1 MKDESRDRIS
11 VPHLSSSIFDP
22 DHHPS
27 SFIPH
32 PLLKGTPMPQMIV
45 ADAHFFLS
53 KGRSKISLGYL
64 RDLLELGADP
74 FRDPELEGLE
84 GKNSLVYVSKVTS
97 TLIVPGRQFHW
108 MAREVAKGLARL
120 LLACPKPRILVGL
133 EERPHF
139 FLSRQAVR
147 WEVRL
152 ANRRRYQ
159 FRLGEREFFV
169 VARFQTNQ
177 RKKPIWI
184 GVLGRKKER
193 AVMSKRYP
201 AALLAAFEN

>member
-1 MKDESRDRIS
+1 
-11 VPHLSSSIFDP
+11 
-22 DHHPS
+22 
-27 SFIPH
+27 
-32 PLLKGTPMPQMIV
+32 MPQTIV
-45 ADAHFFLS
+45 AEAHFFLS
-53 KGRSKISLGYL
+53 KGRSKISLRYL

-74 FRDPELEGLE
+74 FHDPELEGLE
-84 GKNSLVYVSKVTS
+84 GKDSLVYVSKVAA
-97 TLIVPGRQFHW
+97 TLVVPGRQFRW
-108 MAREVAKGLARL
+108 IDRAVA
-120 LLACPKPRILVGL
+120 GL
-133 EERPHF
+133 EEREHF
-139 FLSRQAVR
+139 FLPRHAVR

-152 ANRRRYQ
+152 AMRPRYQ

-201 AALLAAFEN
+201 AALLAALEN

>member
-1 MKDESRDRIS
+1 
-11 VPHLSSSIFDP
+11 
-22 DHHPS
+22 
-27 SFIPH
+27 
-32 PLLKGTPMPQMIV
+32 MPQTIV
-45 ADAHFFLS
+45 AEAHFFLS
-53 KGRSKISLGYL
+53 KGRSKISLRYL

-84 GKNSLVYVSKVTS
+84 GKDSLVYVSKVAA
-97 TLIVPGRQFHW
+97 TLVVPGRQFRW
-108 MAREVAKGLARL
+108 IARGVAKGLTRL
-120 LLACPKPRILVGL
+120 LLACPKPRVLVGL
-133 EERPHF
+133 EEREHF
-139 FLSRQAVR
+139 FLTRNAVQ

-152 ANRRRYQ
+152 AMRPRYQ

-201 AALLAAFEN
+201 AALLAALEN